1 MSNRGCS
8 TPDYSSDGTPGHLMR
23 NTGVMRLGSEDDA
36 ALIRAAR
43 NDPASFGT
51 LFDRHFGTVYRFC
64 GRRVGRD
71 LAEDLAGETF
81 RRAFE
86 ARDSYDLS
94 QPNALP
100 WLFRIAL
107 NLVRDAIRA
116 RAAEDRAYARLRA
129 LAGIGSLSEIDQAV
143 RSVDARADLAQLA
156 RLIVAEPEED
166 VEALFLHVWDGLS
179 YVEVAIA
186 LGVPVGT
193 VRSRLSRLRHRLE
206 AALSKE
212 AGDSQATHFRQGGGH
227 EPNS

>member
-1 MSNRGCS
+1 MAI
-8 TPDYSSDGTPGHLMR
+8 
-23 NTGVMRLGSEDDA
+23 GSEVDA
-36 ALIRAAR
+36 ALIRAAQ
-43 NDPASFGT
+43 NDPTSFGT

-86 ARDSYDLS
+86 ARRSYDLS

-107 NLVRDAIRA
+107 NLVRDSVRE
-116 RAAEDRAYARLRA
+116 RAAEDRAYARLQA
-129 LAGIGSLSEIDQAV
+129 LAGVGSLSGADEAA
-143 RSVDARADLAQLA
+143 RSAEGRADLAQLA
-156 RLIVAEPEED
+156 RLLAAEPEED
-166 VEALFLHVWDGLS
+166 VDALFLHVWDGLS
-179 YVEVAIA
+179 YVEVATA

-206 AALSKE
+206 AGL
-212 AGDSQATHFRQGGGH
+212 GNQVTDSQTTHLKAR
-227 EPNS
+227 E